1 MDLND
6 ELFKTYVVIEFDSKC
21 KSDIKRWLENKLKAP
36 KDKNGAEL
44 LTKFS
49 TNSKNE
55 VFKRFYFIDW
65 HLDLLVY

>member
-55 VFKRFYFIDW
+55 VF
-65 HLDLLVY
+65 